1 MKRISKII
9 LAGAA
14 IAVIGGFGARDVL
27 ANHAEP
33 DRDRRHYEQSGE
45 RDRHVDRNR
54 AGDRGERHVNNRH
67 ERRNYGRHDRRG
79 NYGRNYGGDYGWGR
93 QASAHHG
100 WRHRTN
106 HYARHGYGR
115 PYARHINAA
124 YRHGAMHC
132 RPVSRV
138 GHVRGHRALLGGVM
152 CLDRH
157 GIAFVIPQTRHVIH
171 TY

>member
-14 IAVIGGFGARDVL
+14 IAVIGGFGARDAL
-27 ANHAEP
+27 AEYRE
-33 DRDRRHYEQSGE
+33 RDTGTRHYEQSGE
-45 RDRHVDRNR
+45 QSRHGDRH
-54 AGDRGERHVNNRH
+54 GDRHADRARHRDNRH
-67 ERRNYGRHDRRG
+67 ASNHNRPRYAHQNWHYRANYRG
-79 NYGRNYGGDYGWGR
+79 GHGYR
-93 QASAHHG
+93 QG
-100 WRHRTN
+100 WR
-106 HYARHGYGR
+106 GR

-138 GHVRGHRALLGGVM
+138 GFVRGHRALLGGVM

-171 TY
+171 NH